1 MAITQ
6 SERKRPR
13 RTFTMEDAV
22 FELLT
27 RSAEDADVSRI
38 RLLEHLVLRAERSAT
53 SSRRPCASGGRTP
66 YPNYPP
72 LRRTYATRGP
82 ANGCLG

>member
-1 MAITQ
+1 MASAQ
-6 SERKRPR
+6 KERKRPR
-13 RTFTMEDAV
+13 RTFTMDDEV

-27 RSAEDADVSRI
+27 QLAEAGDVSRS

-82 ANGCLG
+82 ASGCPG